1 MFLSS
6 FNWYWPEWNHRAKI
20 SIGILEFFLDIVSFN
35 PNDDFGLDSLYLCS
49 PIETSFGYTFKN
61 EAKLINY
68 DNLISQR
75 ELRDIMK
82 QRSCQS
88 DLDCVYTDECAAR
101 CELST
106 NTCTSNL
113 VHPQIFNYCKF
124 IRLSGRQLERHRHA
138 GARVKELRAAQVV
151 LEQWKQFAQGERN
164 AVELWKTQALS
175 DSVELLEKL
184 VWLCNC
190 DQ

>member
-35 PNDDFGLDSLYLCS
+35 PNALFVLADRDKLRIHIQKRGQTNKLWQSHKPTRTARHHEAALVPKWSRLCLHWWVRGQMRAQHQHMHLEFGTSSDFQLL
-49 PIETSFGYTFKN
+49 
-61 EAKLINY
+61 
-68 DNLISQR
+68 Q
-75 ELRDIMK
+75 
-82 QRSCQS
+82 
-88 DLDCVYTDECAAR
+88 VYT
-101 CELST
+101 
-106 NTCTSNL
+106 
-113 VHPQIFNYCKF
+113 
-124 IRLSGRQLERHRHA
+124 RLSGRQLERHRHA